1 MMLLRRLL
9 GVRLALCALGAM
21 PACGGVPT
29 RTLVLH
35 PAPDVNQGRIFYV
48 LVRTTD
54 EKEFFA
60 DSYQKIAALAFPAA
74 KDPSVLALALVN
86 PGKSERLEVKVPGE
100 QPFAIYMLFTSPGEP
115 WKLLLSAPLEKE
127 YEFMME
133 GNRVF
138 LEKPT
143 TAPQ

>member
-1 MMLLRRLL
+1 MTLTRPPL
-9 GVRLALCALGAM
+9 RLALLALALSAFA
-21 PACGGVPT
+21 ACGGVPT
-29 RTLVLH
+29 RTLVFH

-74 KDPSVLALALVN
+74 KDPSVLALAVVY
-86 PGKSERLEVKVPGE
+86 PGKSEKLEVKVANE
-100 QPFAIYMLFTSPGEP
+100 QPFAIYMLFTTPGEP

-138 LEKPT
+138 LEKPS